1 MESKEAQVNNP
12 IAVGLE
18 NAQQATVRRAAR
30 HAIGDEPERRS
41 IGEEMKRA
49 AEPEEPPISVPQAE
63 PANPYAPTGW
73 RRKQRV
79 EFDITLPS
87 GQLCRV
93 LRLERED
100 LFRLNLMSYLD
111 TFTPMLMEDTISTEE
126 RNKRLRDTMT
136 KNPDSIA
143 NMFMA
148 IDEVV
153 MAATLRP
160 RVTNN
165 EKKVDYGTP
174 MDWGNPQFIATAY
187 VEDISMEDRMAIFA
201 AAFGRSM
208 DDLKSVWEKA
218 GGVASMADEPSVQQ
232 ATE

>member
-1 MESKEAQVNNP
+1 MSNPLIVSGEEAR
-12 IAVGLE
+12 E
-18 NAQQATVRRAAR
+18 ATVTRAAR
-30 HAIGDEPERRS
+30 EATGDEPDRRS
-41 IGEEMKRA
+41 IGEQVKEA
-49 AEPEEPPISVPQAE
+49 AEGEHIADTLPPPKPEQPV
-63 PANPYAPTGW
+63 NPYAPTGW
-73 RRKQRV
+73 RRKQRL

-111 TFTPMLMEDTISTEE
+111 TFTPMLMEDSISADE
-126 RNKRLRDTMT
+126 RNKRMRDTMT
-136 KNPDSIA
+136 QHPDSIA

-160 RVTNN
+160 HVTND
-165 EKKVDYGTP
+165 EKKVDYGGP
-174 MDWGNPQFIATAY
+174 QDWENPNFIATAY
-187 VEDISMEDRMAIFA
+187 IEDIGMEDRMAIFA

-208 DDLKSVWEKA
+208 DDLKSIWAEADSV
-218 GGVASMADEPSVQQ
+218 GGVANMPSVQPD
-232 ATE
+232 AE

>member
-1 MESKEAQVNNP
+1 MSNP
-12 IAVGLE
+12 LIAGAGIGTAEEV
-18 NAQQATVRRAAR
+18 QPVRHSR
-30 HAIGDEPERRS
+30 HATGDEPDRKS
-41 IGEEMKRA
+41 IGEETKRA
-49 AEPEEPPISVPQAE
+49 AEPMDPPIEFPKAE

-73 RRKQRV
+73 RKKQRL
-79 EFDITLPS
+79 EFDVTLPS

-111 TFTPMLMEDTISTEE
+111 TFTPMLMEDSISAEE
-126 RNKRLRDTMT
+126 RNKRMRETMT
-136 KNPDSIA
+136 KHPDSIA

-160 RVTNN
+160 HVTND
-165 EKKVDYGTP
+165 EKKVDYGGP
-174 MDWGNPQFIATAY
+174 ADWGNPQFVATAY
-187 VEDISMEDRMAIFA
+187 IEDIGMEDRMAIFA

-208 DDLKSVWEKA
+208 DDLKSIWAKA
-218 GGVASMADEPSVQQ
+218 DSLGSVADEPSVPP
-232 ATE
+232 AAESDL

>member
-1 MESKEAQVNNP
+1 MSNP
-12 IAVGLE
+12 LIAGIEKAEIVE
-18 NAQQATVRRAAR
+18 PTRVSR
-30 HAIGDEPERRS
+30 HATGDEPERERN
-41 IGEEMKRA
+41 IGEETKQA
-49 AEPEEPPISVPQAE
+49 AEPEDPPIKMPQAE

-73 RRKQRV
+73 RRKQRL
-79 EFDITLPS
+79 EFDVTLPS

-111 TFTPMLMEDTISTEE
+111 TFTPMLMEDSISADE
-126 RNKRLRDTMT
+126 RNKRMRDTMT
-136 KNPDSIA
+136 QHPDSIA

-160 RVTNN
+160 HVTND
-165 EKKVDYGTP
+165 EKKVDYGGP
-174 MDWGNPQFIATAY
+174 QDWGNPQFIATAY
-187 VEDISMEDRMAIFA
+187 IEDIGMEDRMAIFA

-208 DDLKSVWEKA
+208 DDLKSIWAKA
-218 GGVASMADEPSVQQ
+218 DSMGSMANEPVVQP
-232 ATE
+232 AAESDL